1 MMFLKYEFSHTITQ
15 VYINYRFESFC
26 IKKLQ
31 SGIISTK
38 QVITNAQYQFSL
50 QTATNHLMRFFLFY
64 NSFLGC
70 PSLELYIFQNSGC

>member
-1 MMFLKYEFSHTITQ
+1 MMFLKYEFSHTIIQ

-31 SGIISTK
+31 SDIINTK

-50 QTATNHLMRFFLFY
+50 QTATNLPDEFF
-64 NSFLGC
+64 
-70 PSLELYIFQNSGC
+70 SLL